1 MENPSAEMVR
11 KPRRELTPFY
21 VMELVRKAQHYD
33 DVIHFEV
40 GQPDLPP
47 PPAVGE
53 ALAAAVAEGRYAYT
67 ESLGLYELRRRI
79 ADHYLRDYG
88 VEIDP
93 SRILIT
99 PGTSLAF
106 MVAYELLA
114 GPGDRIGMQDPSYP
128 CYKNFAAMVDA
139 EAVFLPA
146 GPEKGYR
153 IGVADLEGREL
164 DVLHLSSPSNPTG
177 TLYPAEDLKQIVD
190 YCRERGIA
198 FVSDELYHGLVY
210 ENPAH
215 SALEFGDEVIVI
227 NGFSKYFC
235 MPGLRL
241 GWMVLPEAL
250 VRPAEIVAQNL
261 FISAPTLSQYAALEA
276 FDYGYL
282 ETVRRTFSERRDF
295 LYDALSEYFA
305 IDARPD
311 GAFYLWCDVSRY
323 TGNAVAFSE
332 ALLEEVH
339 VAVTP
344 GIDFGKHGTEHHLRF
359 AYTREIAHMVEGVA
373 RIRNF
378 LERYGG

>member
-1 MENPSAEMVR
+1 MVR

-21 VMELVRKAQHYD
+21 VMELVRRAQRYD

-47 PPAVGE
+47 PPGVRR
-53 ALAAAVAEGRYAYT
+53 ALAEAVADGRHAYT
-67 ESLGLYELRRRI
+67 ESLGLYELREKI
-79 ADHYLRDYG
+79 AAHYLHEYG
-88 VEIDP
+88 VEVSP
-93 SRILIT
+93 ERILIT

-114 GPGDRIGMQDPSYP
+114 GPGDRIGIQDPSYP

-153 IGVADLEGREL
+153 IGVADLEGVEL
-164 DVLHLSSPSNPTG
+164 EVLHLSSPSNPTG
-177 TLYPAEDLKQIVD
+177 TLYPAESLEAIVG

-210 ENPAH
+210 ETPAP
-215 SALEFGDEVIVI
+215 SALEFGDEAIII

-241 GWMVLPEAL
+241 GWMVLPEDL
-250 VRPAEIVAQNL
+250 VRPAEIIAQNL

-282 ETVRRTFSERRDF
+282 QEEREPFRKRRDF
-295 LYDALSEYFA
+295 LYDALSELFP
-305 IDARPD
+305 IDARPE
-311 GAFYLWCDVSRY
+311 GAFYLWCDISRY
-323 TGNAVAFSE
+323 RDDGVAFSE
-332 ALLEEVH
+332 ELLEAIH
-339 VAVTP
+339 IGVTP
-344 GIDFGKHGTEHHLRF
+344 GIDFGRHGTGHTLRF
-359 AYTREIAHMVEGVA
+359 AYTREIDHLREGV
-373 RIRNF
+373 
-378 LERYGG
+378 ERLKDYLHSR